1 MNILIVDDEKLARDR
16 LKRLVEKSGDHTVVG
31 EAADGRSAIT
41 QGEKCLPDV
50 VLLDIRM
57 PGMDGLTF
65 FASNH
70 GQQPDSHGDL
80 FHLVD

>member
-16 LKRLVEKSGDHTVVG
+16 LKRLIEKSSDHAVVG

-41 QGEKCLPDV
+41 QVEKYLPDV

-57 PGMDGLTF
+57 PGMDGLEV
-65 FASNH
+65 AR
-70 GQQPDSHGDL
+70 
-80 FHLVD
+80 HLMKL